1 MLLVQFCPF
10 TLTGKKTARPL
21 RVKGQRSKT
30 EDLYKHYALQTYQ
43 KPLKLFQSLLFCCS
57 FAYMMKDC
65 FSVRKTTTTNTDTTV
80 NERTNDHR
88 DANRCS
94 DSSRDALHPAS
105 VFWSVL
111 NILCTEYLIINDF
124 KTQTQ
129 EKCWHRL
136 TLVAALLHKS
146 FHQNTE

>member
-1 MLLVQFCPF
+1 MDCSFFAAGSVLSVY
-10 TLTGKKTARPL
+10 THGKKNSTTSQR
-21 RVKGQRSKT
+21 RQRSKT

-94 DSSRDALHPAS
+94 DSSRDTLFTPRLFSGAS
-105 VFWSVL
+105 LTFYVQ
-111 NILCTEYLIINDF
+111 NI
-124 KTQTQ
+124 
-129 EKCWHRL
+129 
-136 TLVAALLHKS
+136 
-146 FHQNTE
+146 